1 MTCAGNFGGIFGPM
15 TAGYILKA
23 TGSWSLPFLI
33 AAGFALLAFVV
44 FYFFVDP
51 EPLTIESLTREAAD
65 LEPAANPVT

>member
-1 MTCAGNFGGIFGPM
+1 
-15 TAGYILKA
+15 
-23 TGSWSLPFLI
+23 LPFLI

-65 LEPAANPVT
+65 LQPAANPVT